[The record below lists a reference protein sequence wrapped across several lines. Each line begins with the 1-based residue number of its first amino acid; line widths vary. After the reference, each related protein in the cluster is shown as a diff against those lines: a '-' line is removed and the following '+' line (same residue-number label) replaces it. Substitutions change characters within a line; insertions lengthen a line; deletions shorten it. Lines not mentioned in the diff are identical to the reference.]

1 MIDLALPARKVCRR
15 GEWASIQWR
24 DGGSGAFITAVH
36 EGATGALIVLPRRVH
51 LSLDWPHPIHPFH
64 RGHHMSMTFSGQV
77 VLVTGA
83 AAGIGRATAL
93 AFAAQGLKVV
103 AADLDAAGGEGTV
116 QLIRDAGGEA
126 LFVRCDVTDEADVQ
140 HLMAQV
146 VSNYGRL
153 DYAFNNAGIE
163 IEKGKLADGTLDEF
177 DAIMGVNVKGVWLCM
192 KHQLPLLL
200 AQGGGAIVNTASVAG
215 LGAAPK
221 MSIYAASKHAVI
233 GLTKSAAIEY
243 AKKKIRVNA
252 VCPAVIDTDMF
263 RRAYEAD
270 PRKAE
275 FAAAMHP
282 VGRIGKVEEIASAVL
297 YLCSD
302 GAAFTTGHALA
313 VDGGATAI

>member
-1 MIDLALPARKVCRR
+1 
-15 GEWASIQWR
+15 
-24 DGGSGAFITAVH
+24 
-36 EGATGALIVLPRRVH
+36 
-51 LSLDWPHPIHPFH
+51 
-64 RGHHMSMTFSGQV
+64 MSMTFSGQV
-77 VLVTGA
+77 ALVTGA
-83 AAGIGRATAL
+83 ANGIGRATAL
-93 AFAAQGLKVV
+93 AFAAEGLQVV
-103 AADLDAAGGEGTV
+103 VADLDVAGGEGTV
-116 QLIRDAGGEA
+116 ALIRAAGGEA
-126 LFVRCDVTDEADVQ
+126 VFVPCNVTQEADVQ
-140 HLMAQV
+140 QLMARTV
-146 VSNYGRL
+146 EAYGRL

-163 IEKGKLADGTLDEF
+163 IEKGRLAEGSLDEF

-192 KHQLPLLL
+192 KYQLPLLL

-270 PRKAE
+270 PKKAE

>member
-1 MIDLALPARKVCRR
+1 MTDSPRPVTFETRR
-15 GEWASIQWR
+15 RLG
-24 DGGSGAFITAVH
+24 
-36 EGATGALIVLPRRVH
+36 
-51 LSLDWPHPIHPFH
+51 FH
-64 RGHHMSMTFSGQV
+64 KDDSMSMKFSGQV
-77 VLVTGA
+77 ALVTGA
-83 AAGIGRATAL
+83 GAGIGRATAL
-93 AFAAQGLKVV
+93 AFAEQGLKVV
-103 AADLDAAGGEGTV
+103 VADIDLAAAEAVAKTIV
-116 QLIRDAGGEA
+116 DAGGEA
-126 LFVRCDVTDEADVQ
+126 LCVRCDVTRDAEVQ
-140 HLMAQV
+140 AMLDATRERF
-146 VSNYGRL
+146 GRV

-163 IEKGKLADGTLDEF
+163 IEKGKLAEGSEAEF

-192 KHQLPLLL
+192 KHQLPLML
-200 AQGGGAIVNTASVAG
+200 AQGGGVIVNTASVAG

-221 MSIYAASKHAVI
+221 MSIYSASKHAVI

-243 AKKKIRVNA
+243 AKKGIRVNA

-282 VGRIGKVEEIASAVL
+282 VGRVGKVEEIAAAVL

>member
-1 MIDLALPARKVCRR
+1 
-15 GEWASIQWR
+15 
-24 DGGSGAFITAVH
+24 
-36 EGATGALIVLPRRVH
+36 
-51 LSLDWPHPIHPFH
+51 
-64 RGHHMSMTFSGQV
+64 MSMTFSGQV
-77 VLVTGA
+77 ALVTGG

-93 AFAAQGLKVV
+93 AFAAEGLKVV
-103 AADLDAAGGEGTV
+103 VADLDAAGGQGTV
-116 QLIRDAGGEA
+116 DLIRAAGGEA
-126 LFVRCDVTDEADVQ
+126 LFVTCNVTREADVQ
-140 HLMAQV
+140 QLLACTV
-146 VSNYGRL
+146 EAYGRL

-163 IEKGKLADGTLDEF
+163 IEQGRLAEGSEAEF

-192 KHQLPLLL
+192 KYQLPLLL
-200 AQGGGAIVNTASVAG
+200 AQGGGAIVNSASVAG

-221 MSIYAASKHAVI
+221 MSIYSASKHAVV

-313 VDGGATAI
+313 VDGGTTAI

>member
-1 MIDLALPARKVCRR
+1 
-15 GEWASIQWR
+15 
-24 DGGSGAFITAVH
+24 
-36 EGATGALIVLPRRVH
+36 
-51 LSLDWPHPIHPFH
+51 
-64 RGHHMSMTFSGQV
+64 MSMTFSGQV
-77 VLVTGA
+77 ALVTGG

-93 AFAAQGLKVV
+93 AFAAEWLRVVV
-103 AADLDAAGGEGTV
+103 ADRDARGGEATV
-116 QLIRDAGGEA
+116 SLIRKAGGEA
-126 LFVRCDVTDEADVQ
+126 LFLPCDVTQDRDVRQ
-140 HLMAQV
+140 LHQGVIDA
-146 VSNYGRL
+146 YGRL

-163 IEKGKLADGTLDEF
+163 IEKGRLAEGSEEEF
-177 DAIMGVNVKGVWLCM
+177 DAIMSVNVKGVWLCM
-192 KHQLPLLL
+192 KYQLPLLL

-215 LGAAPK
+215 LSAAPK

-243 AKKKIRVNA
+243 AKKGIRVNA

-302 GAAFTTGHALA
+302 GAAFTTGHSLT
-313 VDGGATAI
+313 VDGGALAI

>member
-1 MIDLALPARKVCRR
+1 
-15 GEWASIQWR
+15 
-24 DGGSGAFITAVH
+24 
-36 EGATGALIVLPRRVH
+36 
-51 LSLDWPHPIHPFH
+51 
-64 RGHHMSMTFSGQV
+64 MSMTFSGQV
-77 VLVTGA
+77 ALVTGG

-93 AFAAQGLKVV
+93 AFAAEGLRVV
-103 AADLDAAGGEGTV
+103 VSDVDAAGGEGTV
-116 QLIRDAGGEA
+116 GLIRSAGGEA
-126 LFVRCDVTDEADVQ
+126 TFIRCDVTRDAEVKA
-140 HLMAQV
+140 LMDGV
-146 VSNYGRL
+146 VAAYGRL

-163 IEKGKLADGTLDEF
+163 IEKGKLAEGSEAEF

-192 KHQLPLLL
+192 KHEIPLLL

-243 AKKKIRVNA
+243 AKKKVRVNA

-270 PRKAE
+270 PKKAE

-282 VGRIGKVEEIASAVL
+282 VGRVGKVEEIAAAVL

-302 GAAFTTGHALA
+302 GASFTTGHSLA

>member
-1 MIDLALPARKVCRR
+1 
-15 GEWASIQWR
+15 
-24 DGGSGAFITAVH
+24 
-36 EGATGALIVLPRRVH
+36 
-51 LSLDWPHPIHPFH
+51 
-64 RGHHMSMTFSGQV
+64 MSMRFSGQV
-77 VLVTGA
+77 ALVTGA
-83 AAGIGRATAL
+83 AAGIGRATAQ
-93 AFAAQGLKVV
+93 AFAVEGLKVV
-103 AADLDAAGGEGTV
+103 VADLDVAGGEGTV
-116 QLIRDAGGEA
+116 ELIRAAGGA
-126 LFVRCDVTDEADVQ
+126 AIFVRCNVTQEAEVRNLLEQAID
-140 HLMAQV
+140 A
-146 VSNYGRL
+146 YGRV

-163 IEKGKLADGTLDEF
+163 IEKGRLADGTLDEF

-192 KHQLPLLL
+192 KYQLPLML
-200 AQGGGAIVNTASVAG
+200 AQGGGVIVNTASIAG

-270 PRKAE
+270 PHKGE
-275 FAAAMHP
+275 FAVAMHP
-282 VGRIGKVEEIASAVL
+282 VGRIGKVEEIAGAVL

>member
-1 MIDLALPARKVCRR
+1 MLPGRVVADYALNPTK
-15 GEWASIQWR
+15 
-24 DGGSGAFITAVH
+24 H
-36 EGATGALIVLPRRVH
+36 ALEYA
-51 LSLDWPHPIHPFH
+51 
-64 RGHHMSMTFSGQV
+64 MSMTFSGQV
-77 VLVTGA
+77 ALVTGA

-93 AFAAQGLKVV
+93 AFAREGLKVV
-103 AADLDAAGGEGTV
+103 VADLDPAGGEATV
-116 QLIRDAGGEA
+116 ALIRAAGGEA
-126 LFVRCDVTDEADVQ
+126 LFIACDVTREAEVRQ
-140 HLMAQV
+140 LHERLIAA
-146 VSNYGRL
+146 YGRL
-153 DYAFNNAGIE
+153 DYAYNNAGIE
-163 IEKGKLADGTLDEF
+163 IEQGRLAEGSEAEF

-192 KHQLPLLL
+192 KYQLPLLL

-221 MSIYAASKHAVI
+221 MSIYSASKHAVI

-243 AKKKIRVNA
+243 AKKGIRVNA

-270 PRKAE
+270 PRKAD

-302 GAAFTTGHALA
+302 GAAFTTGHCLT

>member
-1 MIDLALPARKVCRR
+1 
-15 GEWASIQWR
+15 
-24 DGGSGAFITAVH
+24 
-36 EGATGALIVLPRRVH
+36 
-51 LSLDWPHPIHPFH
+51 
-64 RGHHMSMTFSGQV
+64 MSMTFSGKV
-77 VLVTGA
+77 ALVTGG
-83 AAGIGRATAL
+83 AAGIGRATAQ
-93 AFAAQGLKVV
+93 AFAQQGVQVV
-103 AADLDAAGGEGTV
+103 VADLDVPGGQACIEAIRAAGGQAT
-116 QLIRDAGGEA
+116 
-126 LFVRCDVTDEADVQ
+126 FVRCDVTREADVKAMIEQ
-140 HLMAQV
+140 TLA
-146 VSNYGRL
+146 SYGRL

-163 IEKGKLADGTLDEF
+163 IEKGRLAEGSEVEF

-192 KHQLPLLL
+192 KYQLPVML

-243 AKKKIRVNA
+243 AKKQIRVNA

-282 VGRIGKVEEIASAVL
+282 VGRIGKVEEVAGAVL

-302 GAAFTTGHALA
+302 GAAFTTGQALA
-313 VDGGATAI
+313 IDGGATAI

>member
-1 MIDLALPARKVCRR
+1 
-15 GEWASIQWR
+15 
-24 DGGSGAFITAVH
+24 
-36 EGATGALIVLPRRVH
+36 
-51 LSLDWPHPIHPFH
+51 
-64 RGHHMSMTFSGQV
+64 MSMTFSGQV
-77 VLVTGA
+77 ALVTGA
-83 AAGIGRATAL
+83 ANGIGRATAQ
-93 AFAAQGLKVV
+93 AFAAEGLKVV
-103 AADLDAAGGEGTV
+103 VADVDVLGGEETV
-116 QLIRDAGGEA
+116 ALIQAAGGEA
-126 LFVRCDVTDEADVQ
+126 LFVSCNVTREADVQ
-140 HLMAQV
+140 NLMARTIEA
-146 VSNYGRL
+146 YGRL

-163 IEKGKLADGTLDEF
+163 IEKGRLAEGSLDEF

-192 KHQLPLLL
+192 KYQLPLLL

-270 PRKAE
+270 PKKAE

-302 GAAFTTGHALA
+302 GAAFTTGHALT